1 MKIKN
6 MSIRYKLMVPVFG
19 LMLAVLVLI
28 AVGFTSIAKMQRAS
42 VTVKEKGVN
51 SLIELNK
58 ISVESQKMQKL
69 GTSYCTSGADN
80 KESIWAGVEE
90 CNGKL
95 QQSLENMKAY
105 MMGTEQEEKAAE
117 AEAGAAVLYAT
128 VSEVKAKIGRAHV

>member
-69 GTSYCTSGADN
+69 GTSYCTSVADN
-80 KESIWAGVEE
+80 KESIWAGVVD
-90 CNGKL
+90 CNC
-95 QQSLENMKAY
+95 Y
-105 MMGTEQEEKAAE
+105 F
-117 AEAGAAVLYAT
+117 
-128 VSEVKAKIGRAHV
+128 

>member
-69 GTSYCTSGADN
+69 GTSY
-80 KESIWAGVEE
+80 
-90 CNGKL
+90 
-95 QQSLENMKAY
+95 
-105 MMGTEQEEKAAE
+105 
-117 AEAGAAVLYAT
+117 
-128 VSEVKAKIGRAHV
+128 